1 MNRRQIRENIFKLLY
16 SSSFH
21 EEGSFEEH
29 VEIFAKENE
38 VSESDMDDISAKVK
52 LVQDKYAEIDEMIAK
67 ASKNWSIDRISLV
80 DKTLLRLIIFES
92 LYDENIPVGVAMNEG
107 IELAKIYGSNKSP
120 KFINGVAGKV
130 ING

>member
-21 EEGSFEEH
+21 QENSFDEH
-29 VEIFAKENE
+29 VEIFAEENE
-38 VSESDMDDISAKVK
+38 VSESDMLDIRAKVR
-52 LVQDKYAEIDEMIAK
+52 LVQDKYEEIDAMIDK
-67 ASKNWSIDRISLV
+67 ASTNWSINRISLV
-80 DKTLLRLIIFES
+80 DKTLLRLIIFEA
-92 LYDENIPVGVAMNEG
+92 LYDDAIPVGVAMNEG
-107 IELAKIYGSNKSP
+107 IELAKIYGSDKSP